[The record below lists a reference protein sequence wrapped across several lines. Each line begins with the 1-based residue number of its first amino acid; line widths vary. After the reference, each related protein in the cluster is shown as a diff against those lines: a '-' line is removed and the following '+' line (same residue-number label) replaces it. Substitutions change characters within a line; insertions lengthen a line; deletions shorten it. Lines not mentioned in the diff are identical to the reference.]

1 MTETLDLQ
9 KIYSELNETIKKSDY
24 NQCLNIANKILNS
37 FPNEKEAIQCKLVSL
52 INLGK
57 SDELIT
63 FIEKNS
69 LQKEYYLEYAYCLYD
84 SKEYKKSL
92 EILNNLSEK
101 SNEIE
106 ILKAQNYYKSGE
118 FNKSYEI
125 YKKLI
130 EEKIKNNELE
140 NYSELFSNFLSS
152 FALSKSNDEEFLKK
166 LEKFSKT
173 WENYFNFSIV
183 YLQKGDYEK
192 CFEILKKIKEEF
204 PNFDDEFN
212 ELKNLLLTFYIIQN
226 ILDGF
231 EISKYSN
238 IHSEFDKFFDKLKKN
253 KKNSDLIKLFPYF
266 YNNML
271 FYRKDK
277 DSPTETVKKFD
288 TILKD
293 KQLNSDEKKIILKNK
308 INFLIRGNKINEANE
323 ELKNLL
329 NNENDSDLILLKC
342 YLVYKTEKKKEKII
356 EILSNDEKLKN
367 IPEVKLFILQ
377 LMLQTLNVKNPEK
390 IHKSIL
396 NFINDYKE
404 FSYNEKFLSFFIG
417 FYLSRKLY
425 SQLKEFINN
434 FNDLKQLQNKI
445 NNNQNFK
452 KIIIKIG
459 NFYYITNDYENSI
472 KYYKYYL
479 DNIDNKDKEITILLI
494 QSLSHNNIEEAE
506 KLRRNIDETV
516 IDLSNESINNLLSE
530 LFTKFKRQDKINKK
544 KKKHKKKKR
553 YPKNFNPKNP
563 GPMPDPERWLPK
575 MQKKKFRAKNKLAH
589 QGAIADNETTTTQK
603 FK

>member
-1 MTETLDLQ
+1 
-9 KIYSELNETIKKSDY
+9 
-24 NQCLNIANKILNS
+24 
-37 FPNEKEAIQCKLVSL
+37 
-52 INLGK
+52 
-57 SDELIT
+57 
-63 FIEKNS
+63 
-69 LQKEYYLEYAYCLYD
+69 
-84 SKEYKKSL
+84 
-92 EILNNLSEK
+92 
-101 SNEIE
+101 
-106 ILKAQNYYKSGE
+106 
-118 FNKSYEI
+118 
-125 YKKLI
+125 
-130 EEKIKNNELE
+130 
-140 NYSELFSNFLSS
+140 
-152 FALSKSNDEEFLKK
+152 
-166 LEKFSKT
+166 
-173 WENYFNFSIV
+173 
-183 YLQKGDYEK
+183 
-192 CFEILKKIKEEF
+192 
-204 PNFDDEFN
+204 
-212 ELKNLLLTFYIIQN
+212 
-226 ILDGF
+226 
-231 EISKYSN
+231 
-238 IHSEFDKFFDKLKKN
+238 
-253 KKNSDLIKLFPYF
+253 
-266 YNNML
+266 ML

-308 INFLIRGNKINEANE
+308 INFLIRGNKLNEANE

-342 YLVYKTEKKKEKII
+342 YLVYKTEKEKEKII

-434 FNDLKQLQNKI
+434 FNDLKELQNKI
-445 NNNQNFK
+445 NNNQSFK